1 MNNLRGEVAR
11 IHVGTD
17 FSRGEKKH
25 AQISDLALHGAFF
38 FPDVRSDECQQ
49 NTFGAYNP
57 QTGHQSSW
65 PSPKKSQ
72 AALFVLSLQDSKTVN
87 YQTVF
92 LTLS

>member
-38 FPDVRSDECQQ
+38 FPDVRSDKCQQ

-65 PSPKKSQ
+65 PSPKKAKQ
-72 AALFVLSLQDSKTVN
+72 LFSS
-87 YQTVF
+87 
-92 LTLS
+92 